1 LSPRAHASERRG
13 DSRRSFY
20 LFQLQKTSSI
30 AAVSSLSLSLV
41 ALVAKEAV
49 CERFDFYLQRFVF
62 QDFLFEFLQ
71 PRITENREGLVQMAP
86 RRGRRKKGLMRED
99 AARDAM
105 RAYGFEEGVIKVC
118 IKELLELYGGE
129 WFLIEEFSYSV
140 LLNKCLEKQAE
151 LDNNVA
157 VEEEAMAEEH
167 NVEMAQEEQDN
178 NVAEEEE
185 MAEELN
191 EDMAHEE
198 EEEEEEQE
206 QHVEYGR
213 DHVGSNSA
221 SLVGCGAEAGE
232 ASVIDYASPPVA
244 FHSSDYA
251 HHSVGG
257 NKLMAI
263 NISQHMNYSY

>member
-1 LSPRAHASERRG
+1 
-13 DSRRSFY
+13 
-20 LFQLQKTSSI
+20 
-30 AAVSSLSLSLV
+30 
-41 ALVAKEAV
+41 
-49 CERFDFYLQRFVF
+49 
-62 QDFLFEFLQ
+62 
-71 PRITENREGLVQMAP
+71 MAP

-185 MAEELN
+185 EE
-191 EDMAHEE
+191 EQTAQE

-221 SLVGCGAEAGE
+221 SLVGCGAETAFSLGE

-257 NKLMAI
+257 AKSCGWLSDEEDSVVDDDDEMI
-263 NISQHMNYSY
+263 QLTLEPLCEELKELLREVRGEEKKRKRPTRWDT

>member
-1 LSPRAHASERRG
+1 
-13 DSRRSFY
+13 
-20 LFQLQKTSSI
+20 
-30 AAVSSLSLSLV
+30 
-41 ALVAKEAV
+41 
-49 CERFDFYLQRFVF
+49 
-62 QDFLFEFLQ
+62 
-71 PRITENREGLVQMAP
+71 MAP

-151 LDNNVA
+151 QDNNVA

-178 NVAEEEE
+178 DLPEEEEE
-185 MAEELN
+185 MAEEQN
-191 EDMAHEE
+191 EVMAHEE
-198 EEEEEEQE
+198 EEEVEQE

-221 SLVGCGAEAGE
+221 SLVGCGAETGE

-244 FHSSDYA
+244 VHSSDYA

-257 NKLMAI
+257 AKSCGWLSDEEDSAVDDDDDDDEMIQLTPEPLCEELKELLREVRGEEKKRKRPTRWDN
-263 NISQHMNYSY
+263 

>member
-1 LSPRAHASERRG
+1 
-13 DSRRSFY
+13 
-20 LFQLQKTSSI
+20 
-30 AAVSSLSLSLV
+30 
-41 ALVAKEAV
+41 
-49 CERFDFYLQRFVF
+49 
-62 QDFLFEFLQ
+62 
-71 PRITENREGLVQMAP
+71 MAP

-185 MAEELN
+185 EE
-191 EDMAHEE
+191 EQTAQEE
-198 EEEEEEQE
+198 EEEQEEQE

-221 SLVGCGAEAGE
+221 SLVGCGAETAFSLGE

-257 NKLMAI
+257 AKSCGWLSDEEDSVVDDDDEMI
-263 NISQHMNYSY
+263 QLTLEPLCEELKELLREVRGEEKKRKRPTRWDT

>member
-1 LSPRAHASERRG
+1 
-13 DSRRSFY
+13 
-20 LFQLQKTSSI
+20 
-30 AAVSSLSLSLV
+30 
-41 ALVAKEAV
+41 
-49 CERFDFYLQRFVF
+49 
-62 QDFLFEFLQ
+62 
-71 PRITENREGLVQMAP
+71 MAP

-151 LDNNVA
+151 LDSNVA
-157 VEEEAMAEEH
+157 EEEEEEMAEEH
-167 NVEMAQEEQDN
+167 NEEMAQEEQDN

-185 MAEELN
+185 MTEEQN
-191 EDMAHEE
+191 EVMAHE

-221 SLVGCGAEAGE
+221 SLVGCGAETAFSLGE

-257 NKLMAI
+257 AKSCGWLSDEEDSAVDDDDDDDDEMI
-263 NISQHMNYSY
+263 QLTPEPLCEELKELLREVRGEEKKRKRPTRWDT